1 MESARDVE
9 LGRVTLAK
17 ITRRLIPFMFLL
29 YIVAFLDRVNVG
41 FAALQMNEDLG
52 FSDAVYGLGAGIF
65 FIGYFLFEIPSNL
78 IMERVGARIWIARIM
93 FTWGIISAAM
103 FLVTGPISFYV
114 LRFLLGIAEAG
125 FFPGMILYL
134 TYWFPTRERARRTA
148 LFMSAIPIAGVIGSP
163 LSGFI
168 LSASDEFAGLRGW
181 QVMFLLEG
189 IPAIIL
195 GFVVLR
201 YLDNSPRQA
210 EWLEPQEREWLKDAL
225 DRENRIKSNHDEYTT
240 RQAMTNGKVWLLCAV
255 YFGVVTSVY
264 GVSFWLPLIIEHL
277 SGLGEFAVGL
287 LTAIPYVAGAI
298 GMVLFARHSDATG
311 ERRWHVAIAAFVGTI
326 GLVLTGLVQVSPV
339 LEMVMLTIAA
349 LGIYSTLATFWSL
362 PTAFLSGTAA
372 AAGIALINSVGNLG
386 GFVGPYAVG
395 YLSDAT
401 GTTYSGLL
409 FLAAL
414 ILVAGLL
421 ALLVKHERSL
431 EEVEEVVESTVG
443 TTGTSPSG

>member
-1 MESARDVE
+1 MVDDAAV
-9 LGRVTLAK
+9 GGTTLAK
-17 ITRRLIPFMFLL
+17 ITLRLIPFMFVL

-201 YLDNSPRQA
+201 YLDDGPRQA
-210 EWLEPQEREWLKDAL
+210 EWLEPREREWLKDAL
-225 DRENRIKSNHDEYTT
+225 DRENRIKSNHGEYTT

-287 LTAIPYVAGAI
+287 LTAIPYVAGAV

-362 PTAFLSGTAA
+362 PTAFLS
-372 AAGIALINSVGNLG
+372 
-386 GFVGPYAVG
+386 
-395 YLSDAT
+395 
-401 GTTYSGLL
+401 
-409 FLAAL
+409 
-414 ILVAGLL
+414 
-421 ALLVKHERSL
+421 
-431 EEVEEVVESTVG
+431 
-443 TTGTSPSG
+443 